1 MAIKNLIPVAAAA
14 EATMMT
20 LGHQHNPMEYHLH
33 RGPTATSPNAR
44 KGMTMGRQNMVVL
57 TGLGAQDGQ
66 MVQADLGDQEVQEVQ
81 EIRTVQVLELKH

>member
-1 MAIKNLIPVAAAA
+1 MAIKNLTPVAVAA
-14 EATMMT
+14 EATTMT
-20 LGHQHNPMEYHLH
+20 LGHQTNLMETHLH
-33 RGPTATSPNAR
+33 RGPTAKSPNAR
-44 KGMTMGRQNMVVL
+44 KGTTMVRQNMVVL